1 MKYIIRTIVIFLLA
15 AFAVSSVQ
23 AQKKKT
29 RKKARTQKAV
39 PKKKKTSRKTASV
52 KPAAKTAKPVA
63 KTTLKSTDEISSQL
77 SKEGLGDSSSPKVV
91 TITSAFK
98 PYLKN
103 AAKVNFTAAT
113 PVIDSSRMPVSYTI
127 PSQNLFFSYQ
137 PVPIKPL
144 ALGIDSGYE
153 WENHQYIKVG
163 AGNFSTYLAEAGF
176 SFGDGQRSITQVRA
190 DFLTSTGHLYAQQ
203 AAKWGLE
210 VISVFNTATEH
221 EWTANPYY
229 RSTTQ
234 YRYGFEPATLNFPKD
249 QLLERYSTIGVDL
262 GMQNKKANAFGITY
276 HPQLKVSRFFNNS
289 EAHENCI
296 QLKAP
301 INKAFGKNYAFDLG
315 LTADMSTARFPM
327 IPNELVLK
335 NNLYYI
341 NPSIQVNTSNL
352 KLNLG
357 IQPSWDNKVFAALP
371 NLTIQ
376 AKMTEINL
384 VLETGWIGYFQKNT
398 FRSLAGFNPW
408 ISSLTGLQNTKIT
421 EQYAGIRGAGG
432 DHFTYQVKASLLR
445 FSNQPFFLNNNTDGK
460 SFDVVYE
467 PDMKAVR
474 LHGEMNYTVQENIS
488 FTAGAS
494 FTHYSSLTVNKKAW
508 GLLPLEAN
516 GSVKWKLVK
525 DLQVKADMYLWD
537 GNAYRTKSLEEK
549 KASAV
554 ADINLGAEFTVMPR
568 LNLWLQMNNVLNN
581 TYQRWNQYSVLGFT
595 ILGGVVYSFR

>member
-1 MKYIIRTIVIFLLA
+1 
-15 AFAVSSVQ
+15 
-23 AQKKKT
+23 
-29 RKKARTQKAV
+29 
-39 PKKKKTSRKTASV
+39 
-52 KPAAKTAKPVA
+52 
-63 KTTLKSTDEISSQL
+63 
-77 SKEGLGDSSSPKVV
+77 
-91 TITSAFK
+91 
-98 PYLKN
+98 
-103 AAKVNFTAAT
+103 
-113 PVIDSSRMPVSYTI
+113 MPVTYTI

-289 EAHENCI
+289 EAHENSI

-301 INKAFGKNYAFDLG
+301 INKAFGEKFAFDLG

-335 NNLYYI
+335 NNLYYV
-341 NPSIQVNTSNL
+341 NPSIQVNTPTL

-357 IQPSWDNKVFAALP
+357 VQPSWDNKQFAALP
-371 NLTIQ
+371 NLTVQ

-384 VLETGWIGYFQKNT
+384 VLEAGWVGYFQKNT

-408 ISSLTGLQNTKIT
+408 IGSLTSLQNTKIT

-445 FSNQPFFLNNNTDGK
+445 FSNQPLFLNNTTDGK

-474 LHGEMNYTVQENIS
+474 LHGEMSYTVQENIS

-494 FTHYSSLTVNKKAW
+494 FTDYSSLTVNKKAW

-516 GSVKWKLVK
+516 GSVKWKLLK
-525 DLQVKADMYLWD
+525 DLQLKADLYLWD
-537 GNAYRTKSLEEK
+537 GNAYRTKTMEEK
-549 KASAV
+549 KAAAV

>member
-1 MKYIIRTIVIFLLA
+1 MKYIIRTIMILLLA
-15 AFAVSSVQ
+15 AFAVGSVQ

-29 RKKARTQKAV
+29 RKKARTQKTV
-39 PKKKKTSRKTASV
+39 PRKKKTSRKTARV
-52 KPAAKTAKPVA
+52 KPAVQKGKPVA
-63 KTTLKSTDEISSQL
+63 STTAKNAEEISLPLAKDGS
-77 SKEGLGDSSSPKVV
+77 GDTASPKVV

-98 PYLKN
+98 PFLKN

-153 WENHQYIKVG
+153 WENHQYVKVG

-176 SFGDGQRSITQVRA
+176 SFGDGQRSVTQIKA
-190 DFLTSTGHLYAQQ
+190 DFLTATGHLYAQQ

-210 VISVFNTATEH
+210 VISVFNTASAH

-234 YRYGFEPATLNFPKD
+234 YHYGFEPATLTFPKD
-249 QLLERYSTIGVDL
+249 QLLERYSTIGIDL

-289 EAHENCI
+289 EAHENSI

-341 NPSIQVNTSNL
+341 NPSIQVHTPTL

-357 IQPSWDNKVFAALP
+357 VQPSWDNKQFAALP
-371 NLTIQ
+371 DLTVQ
-376 AKMTEINL
+376 ARMTEIDL
-384 VLETGWIGYFQKNT
+384 VLEAGWVGYFQKNT

-408 ISSLTGLQNTKIT
+408 IGSPTGLQNTRIT
-421 EQYAGIRGAGG
+421 EQYAGIRGTGG

-445 FSNQPFFLNNNTDGK
+445 FSNQPLFLNNNTDGK

-474 LHGEMNYTVQENIS
+474 LHGEMSYTVQENIS

-494 FTHYSSLTVNKKAW
+494 FTDYSSLTVNKKAW

-516 GSVKWKLVK
+516 GSVKWKLLK
-525 DLQVKADMYLWD
+525 DLQLKADLYLWD
-537 GNAYRTKSLEEK
+537 GNAYRTKTLEEK
-549 KASAV
+549 KAAAV
-554 ADINLGAEFTVMPR
+554 ADINFGAEFAVLPR
-568 LNLWLQMNNVLNN
+568 LNLWLQMNNVLNS

>member
-1 MKYIIRTIVIFLLA
+1 MKYIIRTIVILLLA
-15 AFAVSSVQ
+15 AFAVGSVQ

-29 RKKARTQKAV
+29 RKKVRTQKTA
-39 PKKKKTSRKTASV
+39 PKKKKTSRKTATV
-52 KPAAKTAKPVA
+52 KPAVKSARPAAEKTEE
-63 KTTLKSTDEISSQL
+63 LSSQL
-77 SKEGLGDSSSPKVV
+77 SKEGLGDTASPKVV

-163 AGNFSTYLAEAGF
+163 AGNFSSYLAEAGF

-234 YRYGFEPATLNFPKD
+234 YHYGFEPSTLSFPKD

-289 EAHENCI
+289 EAHENSI

-301 INKAFGKNYAFDLG
+301 INKAFGDKFAFDLG

-335 NNLYYI
+335 NNLYYV
-341 NPSIQVNTSNL
+341 NPSIQVNTPNL

-357 IQPSWDNKVFAALP
+357 VQPSWDNKQFAALP
-371 NLTIQ
+371 NLTVQ

-384 VLETGWIGYFQKNT
+384 VLEAGWVGYFQKNT

-408 ISSLTGLQNTKIT
+408 IGSLTGLQNTKIT

-445 FSNQPFFLNNNTDGK
+445 FRNQPLFLNNNTDGK

-474 LHGEMNYTVQENIS
+474 LHGEMSYTVQENIS

-494 FTHYSSLTVNKKAW
+494 FTDYSSLTVNKKAW

-516 GSVKWKLVK
+516 GS
-525 DLQVKADMYLWD
+525 
-537 GNAYRTKSLEEK
+537 
-549 KASAV
+549 
-554 ADINLGAEFTVMPR
+554 
-568 LNLWLQMNNVLNN
+568 
-581 TYQRWNQYSVLGFT
+581 
-595 ILGGVVYSFR
+595 

>member
-1 MKYIIRTIVIFLLA
+1 MKYIIRTILIFLLA
-15 AFAVSSVQ
+15 AFTVGSVQ

-29 RKKARTQKAV
+29 RKKARTQKTA
-39 PKKKKTSRKTASV
+39 PKKKKTGRKTATV
-52 KPAAKTAKPVA
+52 KPVA
-63 KTTLKSTDEISSQL
+63 KTTAKKTEEPTLQL
-77 SKEGLGDSSSPKVV
+77 SKEGLGDTSSPKVV

-113 PVIDSSRMPVSYTI
+113 PVIDSSRMPVTYTI

-163 AGNFSTYLAEAGF
+163 AGNFSTYLAEAAF
-176 SFGDGQRSITQVRA
+176 SFGDGQHAITQVRA
-190 DFLTSTGHLYAQQ
+190 DFLTSTGYLYAQQ

-210 VISVFNTATEH
+210 VISVFNTASEH

-229 RSTTQ
+229 RSSTQ
-234 YRYGFEPATLNFPKD
+234 YRYGFEPATLIFPKD

-276 HPQLKVSRFFNNS
+276 HPQLKLSRFFNNS
-289 EAHENCI
+289 EAHENSI

-301 INKAFGKNYAFDLG
+301 INKTFGEKFAFDLG

-327 IPNELVLK
+327 IPNERVLK
-335 NNLYYI
+335 NNLYYV
-341 NPSIQVNTSNL
+341 NPSIQVNTATL

-357 IQPSWDNKVFAALP
+357 VQPSWDNKVFAALP
-371 NLTIQ
+371 NLTVQ
-376 AKMTEINL
+376 AKMSEINL
-384 VLETGWIGYFQKNT
+384 ILEAGWVGYFQKNS

-408 ISSLTGLQNTKIT
+408 IGSLSSLQNTRIT
-421 EQYAGIRGAGG
+421 EQYAGIRGVGG
-432 DHFTYQVKASLLR
+432 DHFTYQVKASLLQY
-445 FSNQPFFLNNNTDGK
+445 SNQPLFLNNNTDGK

-474 LHGEMNYTVQENIS
+474 LHGEMSYTVQENIS
-488 FTAGAS
+488 FSAGAS
-494 FTHYSSLTVNKKAW
+494 FTDYRGLTVQKKAW

-516 GSVKWKLVK
+516 GSVKWKLLK
-525 DLQVKADMYLWD
+525 DLLLKADLYLWD
-537 GNAYRTKSLEEK
+537 GSAYRTKTMEEK
-549 KASAV
+549 KGTAA

-568 LNLWLQMNNVLNN
+568 LNLWLQANNVLNS

>member
-15 AFAVSSVQ
+15 AFAVGSVQ

-29 RKKARTQKAV
+29 RKKVRTQKTV
-39 PKKKKTSRKTASV
+39 PKKKKTSRKTATV
-52 KPAAKTAKPVA
+52 KPAAKSAKPVA
-63 KTTLKSTDEISSQL
+63 QKTEELSSKL
-77 SKEGLGDSSSPKVV
+77 SKEGMGDTSSPKVV

-234 YRYGFEPATLNFPKD
+234 YHYGFEPSSLSFPKD

-289 EAHENCI
+289 EAHENSI

-301 INKAFGKNYAFDLG
+301 INKAFGEKFAFDLG

-335 NNLYYI
+335 NNLYYV
-341 NPSIQVNTSNL
+341 NPSIQVNTPNL

-357 IQPSWDNKVFAALP
+357 VQPSWDNKQFAALP
-371 NLTIQ
+371 NLTVQ

-384 VLETGWIGYFQKNT
+384 VLEAGWVGYFQKNT

-408 ISSLTGLQNTKIT
+408 IGSLTGLQNTRIT

-445 FSNQPFFLNNNTDGK
+445 FRNQPLFLNNTTDGK

-474 LHGEMNYTVQENIS
+474 LHGEMSYTVQENIS

-494 FTHYSSLTVNKKAW
+494 FTDYSSLTVNKKAW

-516 GSVKWKLVK
+516 GSVKWKLLK
-525 DLQVKADMYLWD
+525 DLQLKADLYLWD
-537 GNAYRTKSLEEK
+537 GNAYRTKTMEEK
-549 KASAV
+549 KAAAV

-581 TYQRWNQYSVLGFT
+581 TYQRWNQYSVMGFT
-595 ILGGVVYSFR
+595 VLGGVVYSFR

>member
-1 MKYIIRTIVIFLLA
+1 MKYIIRTILILLLA
-15 AFAVSSVQ
+15 AFAAGSLQ
-23 AQKKKT
+23 AQKKKS
-29 RKKARTQKAV
+29 RKKARTQKTV
-39 PKKKKTSRKTASV
+39 PKKKKTSRKTATV
-52 KPAAKTAKPVA
+52 KTAAKTAQPVA
-63 KTTLKSTDEISSQL
+63 KTTVKNTEELSSQL
-77 SKEGLGDSSSPKVV
+77 SKDGLGDTSSPKVV

-113 PVIDSSRMPVSYTI
+113 PVLDSSRMPVSYTI

-163 AGNFSTYLAEAGF
+163 AGNFSSYLAEAGF
-176 SFGDGQRSITQVRA
+176 SFGDGQRSLTQVRA

-210 VISVFNTATEH
+210 VISVFNTATGH

-234 YRYGFEPATLNFPKD
+234 YRYGFEPTTLNFQKD
-249 QLLERYSTIGVDL
+249 QLLERYSTVGIDL

-276 HPQLKVSRFFNNS
+276 HPQLKVSRFFNQS
-289 EAHENCI
+289 EAHENSI

-315 LTADMSTARFPM
+315 LTADMSTARFPL
-327 IPNELVLK
+327 IPNELVFK

-341 NPSIQVNTSNL
+341 NPSIQVNTPTL

-357 IQPSWDNKVFAALP
+357 VQPSWDNKVFAALP
-371 NLTIQ
+371 NLTVQ

-384 VLETGWIGYFQKNT
+384 VLEAGWVGYFQKNT

-408 ISSLTGLQNTKIT
+408 IGLLTGLQNTRIT

-445 FSNQPFFLNNNTDGK
+445 FSNQPLFLNNNTDGK
-460 SFDVVYE
+460 SFDLVYE

-474 LHGEMNYTVQENIS
+474 LHGEMSYTVQENIS

-494 FTHYSSLTVNKKAW
+494 FTDFSSLTVNKKAW

-516 GSVKWKLVK
+516 GSVKWKLLK
-525 DLQVKADMYLWD
+525 DLQLKADLYLWD
-537 GNAYRTKSLEEK
+537 GNAYRTKTMEEK
-549 KASAV
+549 KAAAA

-568 LNLWLQMNNVLNN
+568 LNLWIQMNNVLNN

-595 ILGGVVYSFR
+595 VLGGVVYSFR